1 MTLLI
6 GEQPAGPG
14 HEFKATF
21 SVPYTPGTL
30 KAVGVRNDQPVAES
44 VLTTAGNASK
54 LRLTADRT
62 VIDADGE
69 DLSYVTVEAVDA
81 EGRWQPHADQEIQFA
96 ISGRGVIAAVGN
108 GDGQGPASYQGDP
121 RKLYQGRALV
131 VVRTSKQTGS
141 ITLTARTAGIAEAVT
156 TIQAKAV
163 DLGPPL
169 P

>member
-1 MTLLI
+1 MCDGTMGYCHDVVASDLDAADRRRD
-6 GEQPAGPG
+6 GRRQGGSRQG
-14 HEFKATF
+14 H
-21 SVPYTPGTL
+21 
-30 KAVGVRNDQPVAES
+30 
-44 VLTTAGNASK
+44 GNNPPSPK
-54 LRLTADRT
+54 LRRDTKWD
-62 VIDADGE
+62 
-69 DLSYVTVEAVDA
+69 
-81 EGRWQPHADQEIQFA
+81 
-96 ISGRGVIAAVGN
+96 GN